1 MTPSQIQVLIDNL
14 RQQTAAN
21 SITPIMLANI
31 LTALNENSAPSQ
43 AEPETPAGMLSGGM
57 NWFFGHL
64 CQATTTA
71 GMECPL
77 TTDDNECSMQ
87 TGNIVD
93 IPTNDTDEPLVRALQ
108 TCFVEV
114 SGFITLKVNDS
125 YTADRIIEM
134 YKFDTEGERTELAFN
149 AVHFTGNTQIFSV
162 PINYKCLM
170 TTGETLHLTH
180 FSSSGS
186 SIISYNSMIYI
197 TATPV

>member
-1 MTPSQIQVLIDNL
+1 MDKSTITSLINAL
-14 RQQTAAN
+14 ANQTAAN
-21 SITPIMLANI
+21 SITPQSLANI
-31 LTALNENSAPSQ
+31 LTALNENSTPA
-43 AEPETPAGMLSGGM
+43 ETPAGLLSGGM

-64 CQATTTA
+64 FQANTTA

-77 TTDDNECSMQ
+77 TTDDNECSMNV
-87 TGNIVD
+87 GSIID
-93 IPTNDTDEPLVRALQ
+93 ITTNDTDEPLLRAVKH
-108 TCFVEV
+108 CFVEV
-114 SGFITLKVNDS
+114 SGFITLKVNDT

-134 YKFDTEGERTELAFN
+134 YIIDTEGERTELAFN

-162 PINYKCLM
+162 PINYKCFLGV
-170 TTGETLHLTH
+170 GETLHLTH